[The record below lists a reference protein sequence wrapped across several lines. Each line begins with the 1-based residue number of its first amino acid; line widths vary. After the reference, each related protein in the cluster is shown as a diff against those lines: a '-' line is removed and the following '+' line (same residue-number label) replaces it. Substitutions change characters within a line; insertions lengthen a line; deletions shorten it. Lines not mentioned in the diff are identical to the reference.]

1 MSEVRRRFAVW
12 WQDALR
18 RWWLGVSAAFAILAN
33 LDTLVSW
40 TGFGDVWGV
49 RALISR
55 ITTRTWWEL
64 WLVFTLGVVL
74 ESLYRVARSR
84 DVARADLE
92 RNRRHQALSDL
103 LSDKHE
109 YGVHELLNKHPQ
121 TTEEFQA
128 WLKAED
134 EWLKSV
140 LSIMREHGC
149 TKQQIRHVHTL
160 GIIQMIPLHKEPLV
174 SHQLSM
180 LATRLTRI
188 ADIAR
193 QYGE

>member
-1 MSEVRRRFAVW
+1 MADVRPRLTIW
-12 WQDALR
+12 WHDALR
-18 RWWLGVSAAFAILAN
+18 PWWLVASGVFAILAN

-49 RALISR
+49 RALISGV
-55 ITTRTWWEL
+55 TTRTWWEL
-64 WLVFTLGVVL
+64 WLLVTLGVVL
-74 ESLYRVARSR
+74 ESLYRVALSR
-84 DVARADLE
+84 DAARADLE
-92 RNRRHQALSDL
+92 RNRRNQALSDL

-109 YGVHELLNKHPQ
+109 YGVHELLNKQPQ
-121 TTEEFQA
+121 TQTEFEA

>member
-1 MSEVRRRFAVW
+1 MAGVAQRLKIW

-18 RWWLGVSAAFAILAN
+18 RWWLFASAAFAILAN
-33 LDTLVSW
+33 FDTLVSW
-40 TGFGDVWGV
+40 LGVGELFGV
-49 RALISR
+49 RALIAGVSAR
-55 ITTRTWWEL
+55 AWWEL
-64 WLVFTLGVVL
+64 WLLFTLAVLL

-84 DVARADLE
+84 DDARKE
-92 RNRRHQALSDL
+92 VEKTRRNQALSDL

-109 YGVHELLNKHPQ
+109 YGVHELLNKQPTTQ
-121 TTEEFQA
+121 TEFEA

-140 LSIMREHGC
+140 LSIMRDHGC

-160 GIIQMIPLHKEPLV
+160 GIIHMIPLHSEPLV

-193 QYGE
+193 EYGE

>member
-1 MSEVRRRFAVW
+1 MGEAQRRFKVW

-18 RWWLGVSAAFAILAN
+18 PWWLFVSAAFALLAN
-33 LDTLVSW
+33 LDTLVGW
-40 TGFGDVWGV
+40 TGLGDVFGV

-55 ITTRTWWEL
+55 VSTRTWWDL
-64 WLVFTLGVVL
+64 WLAVTTGIVL
-74 ESLYRVARSR
+74 EALYRVARSR
-84 DVARADLE
+84 DAAKAELE
-92 RNRRHQALSDL
+92 KNRRNQGLSDL

-109 YGVHELLNKHPQ
+109 YGVHELLNEQPKTPA
-121 TTEEFQA
+121 EFEA

-140 LSIMREHGC
+140 LAIMREHGC

-160 GIIQMIPLHKEPLV
+160 GIIQMIPLHPEPKV

-193 QYGE
+193 EYGE

>member
-1 MSEVRRRFAVW
+1 M
-12 WQDALR
+12 
-18 RWWLGVSAAFAILAN
+18 
-33 LDTLVSW
+33 
-40 TGFGDVWGV
+40 
-49 RALISR
+49 
-55 ITTRTWWEL
+55 
-64 WLVFTLGVVL
+64 
-74 ESLYRVARSR
+74 
-84 DVARADLE
+84 
-92 RNRRHQALSDL
+92 
-103 LSDKHE
+103 
-109 YGVHELLNKHPQ
+109 LNKKPQ
-121 TTEEFQA
+121 TPAEFDA

-140 LSIMREHGC
+140 LTIMREHGC

-160 GIIQMIPLHKEPLV
+160 GIIQMIPLHPEPLV